1 MFNTVFGELPIR
13 YYNNKDYNN
22 TIEALITDTL
32 KLTGSNHYTH
42 SYTLKEEE
50 NNLIFDCLAPSI
62 NKEQIDISIKNRQ
75 LTIKTLDEVKNL
87 PYFTPLNFT
96 IKLKKDINPDNSFAR
111 LQNGVLKII
120 MPVKEDLS
128 GKKILFK

>member
-50 NNLIFDCLAPSI
+50 NNFQSY
-62 NKEQIDISIKNRQ
+62 Q
-75 LTIKTLDEVKNL
+75 
-87 PYFTPLNFT
+87 
-96 IKLKKDINPDNSFAR
+96 
-111 LQNGVLKII
+111 
-120 MPVKEDLS
+120 
-128 GKKILFK
+128 

>member
-1 MFNTVFGELPIR
+1 MFNTVFNELPIR
-13 YYNNKDYNN
+13 YYNNKDCNN
-22 TIEALITDTL
+22 AIEALITDTF
-32 KLTGSNHYTH
+32 KLTGSNHYTN

-50 NNLIFDCLAPSI
+50 NNVIFDCLAPSI
-62 NKEQIDISIKNRQ
+62 TKDQIDVSVKNRQ
-75 LTIKTLDEVKNL
+75 LTIRTLDGVKNL
-87 PYFTPLNFT
+87 PYFTPLNFA
-96 IKLKKDINPDNSFAR
+96 IKLKKDIDPENSFAT